1 MRGLH
6 RLYPSPC
13 QGWMLF
19 FSIFFSFI
27 RSTNIYGSL
36 TVCLPLLQNTGIQQ
50 WIKQT
55 KILSYTLM
63 EKKRHTNKYRMVIDS
78 KEDRLSRGWGWRG
91 LELGKW
97 GITWGSELLVVTD
110 VNRRHNK
117 VIALSRQ
124 SLVQGWKEGMETVQF
139 TVWEP
144 LLYSCKQGQGDSGRA
159 GNMPSYLEPGC
170 WRVLSC
176 LLCSLTEPG

>member
-27 RSTNIYGSL
+27 RSTNIYGAL

-55 KILSYTLM
+55 KVLSYTLM

-159 GNMPSYLEPGC
+159 GNMPSGGFSPASFVRWQNLAKFPSGF
-170 WRVLSC
+170 
-176 LLCSLTEPG
+176 